1 VIISICGKM
10 NAVIEDYHIKIHL
23 LRYINLELQNN
34 AGVNMPRVI
43 HFEINADDA
52 ERAVKFYS
60 QVFGWKI
67 KKWEGPVD
75 YWLISTGEG
84 GPGIDGGLMRRMSS
98 SATTINT
105 IDVPSVD
112 EFMTRITRNGGQVVM
127 PKRAVPGVGWMA
139 YCQDTEGNVFG
150 IMQEDRSAR

>member
-1 VIISICGKM
+1 MAWLYIGCISQSILTLNYKIII
-10 NAVIEDYHIKIHL
+10 
-23 LRYINLELQNN
+23 
-34 AGVNMPRVI
+34 GVNMPRVV

-67 KKWEGPVD
+67 KKWEGPMD
-75 YWLISTGEG
+75 YWLVSTGEG
-84 GPGIDGGLMRRMSS
+84 SPGIDGGLMKRMNP
-98 SATTINT
+98 SATTVNT
-105 IDVPSVD
+105 VDVPSVD
-112 EFMTRITRNGGQVVM
+112 EFLVKITKNGGQIVM

-150 IMQEDRSAR
+150 IMQEDSSAR

>member
-1 VIISICGKM
+1 M
-10 NAVIEDYHIKIHL
+10 
-23 LRYINLELQNN
+23 LR
-34 AGVNMPRVI
+34 VV

-67 KKWEGPVD
+67 NKWDGPMD
-75 YWLISTGEG
+75 YWLVSTGEG
-84 GPGIDGGLMRRMSS
+84 TPGIDGGIMQRMNP
-98 SATTINT
+98 SAATINT

-112 EFMTRITRNGGQVVM
+112 EFAARIAQNGGRAVM

-150 IMQEDRSAR
+150 IMQSDSSAH